1 LPRHA
6 SDAMTKRIMV
16 ADDNA
21 AIRRALRKILEFRK
35 DWTVDSEAV
44 NGRDAVEKAQKST
57 PDLIVLDVSMPVMN
71 GLEAARVLHHLLPR
85 VPLILCSLHMDDLL
99 EKEAFAAGV
108 DAVVSKAQNM
118 QILVSKAQE
127 LLEAD

>member
-1 LPRHA
+1 
-6 SDAMTKRIMV
+6 MTKRIMV

-71 GLEAARVLHHLLPR
+71 GLEAARVLHHLLPQGSVDFVFPPHGR
-85 VPLILCSLHMDDLL
+85 PLGEGSVRGRRGRRRFKSAKH
-99 EKEAFAAGV
+99 
-108 DAVVSKAQNM
+108 
-118 QILVSKAQE
+118 
-127 LLEAD
+127 ADSGQ